1 MSIVLVTLSA
11 AVLVSLVT
19 VVAVGVVM
27 ACVLFVTRL
36 SDAHM
41 QSAKLIYDPEQVEDW
56 TPDEAG
62 IVEVAGSR
70 ITVTWVY

>member
-1 MSIVLVTLSA
+1 MLVTLSA
-11 AVLVSLVT
+11 TVLVSLMT

-41 QSAKLIYDPEQVEDW
+41 KSAKLIYDPEQVEDW
-56 TPDEAG
+56 TP
-62 IVEVAGSR
+62 
-70 ITVTWVY
+70 